1 MKRAEALRQLS
12 RDHHKALVVAQRLR
26 RVEEADVEARSA
38 EFLDF
43 WRSDGHR
50 HFQVEE
56 EVLLPAYER
65 VSRSVEEPVVRVLTD
80 HVTIRRRA
88 ADIEAGSSSLDS
100 LRELGTILEEH
111 VRHEERVLFPRIE
124 KAMSAQE
131 LEILVVAMERA
142 EARHFK

>member
-1 MKRAEALRQLS
+1 MKRAEAMRQLS

-26 RVEEADVEARSA
+26 RVEEPEVEACA
-38 EFLDF
+38 LEFLDY
-43 WRSDGHR
+43 WRGHGRR

-65 VSRSVEEPVVRVLTD
+65 FATAQEEAVVRVLTD

-88 ADIEAGSSSLDS
+88 TDIEAGAKSVRS
-100 LRELGTILEEH
+100 LRELGTILDEH

-124 KAMSAQE
+124 QTLPAGE
-131 LEILVVAMERA
+131 LENLAREMEQA
-142 EARHFK
+142 DSEEP